1 MKQELK
7 HKITREYIE
16 LSKLHPN
23 TGQLDGL
30 PKNPR
35 YIDHPSFKK
44 LIQSIKD
51 DPEMLE
57 IREIVVY
64 DTEDER
70 GYVIIGGNMRY
81 EALLELKYDESPCK
95 VIHPGFPMEKI
106 RRIVLK
112 DNSSF
117 GDFDFDALL
126 AEWEIE
132 EINAANI
139 KVPDIPTP
147 EQEEEAQDDAYDV
160 AGNTPKKA
168 TSKMGDLYQLG
179 RHRLICGDSTK
190 PEYLEALMDGEPADL
205 LVTDPPYNVDYAS
218 KNEHLNRAD
227 NGKRIQTDIVSDK
240 MSDRQFSDFL
250 ISALRNADS
259 FMKPGSAFYV
269 WFADNKFTIVW
280 NSAKSCRWNVSQQL
294 IWNKNNLV
302 LGRLDYQKKHEPCL
316 YGWKEGAAHYFVDK
330 RNLTTIIERLKDLD
344 SMTKKEMQEILK
356 QLFGGDVPTTVID
369 CPKPAKNPDHPTMKP
384 VPLIGKLI
392 SNSSRMG
399 ELVLDIFGGSG
410 TTLIACE
417 QLNRSCRMVEFE
429 PVYVDVIIKRWEEL
443 SGEKARLIRN
453 IHDGKEGEDA
463 KG

>member
-1 MKQELK
+1 MEQELK

-81 EALLELKYDESPCK
+81 EALLQLKYDESPCK

-160 AGNTPKKA
+160 TGNTPKKA

-250 ISALRNADS
+250 ISAFRNADRI
-259 FMKPGSAFYV
+259 MKPGAAFYV

-280 NSAKSCRWNVSQQL
+280 NSAKACRWNVSQQL
-294 IWNKNNLV
+294 IWNKSSLV
-302 LGRLDYQKKHEPCL
+302 LGHLDYQKKHEPCL

-344 SMTKKEMQEILK
+344 SMTKKEMLEILK

-453 IHDGKEGEDA
+453 IHEGKEGEDA

>member
-1 MKQELK
+1 MEQELK

-81 EALLELKYDESPCK
+81 EALLQLKYDESPCK

-179 RHRLICGDSTK
+179 KHRLICGDSTK

-205 LVTDPPYNVDYAS
+205 LVTDPPYNVDYSA
-218 KNEHLNRAD
+218 KGKMKIANDNMAD
-227 NGKRIQTDIVSDK
+227 ENFVAFLTDT
-240 MSDRQFSDFL
+240 F
-250 ISALRNADS
+250 RNADS
-259 FMKPGSAFYV
+259 FMKPGAAFYI
-269 WFADNKFTIVW
+269 WHAD
-280 NSAKSCRWNVSQQL
+280 SQGLNFRNASRNIGWTVRQCL
-294 IWNKNNLV
+294 IWNKNSLV
-302 LGRLDYQKKHEPCL
+302 LGRQDYKWKHEPCL

-344 SMTKKEMQEILK
+344 SMTKKEMLEILK

-453 IHDGKEGEDA
+453 IHEGKEGEDA

>member
-1 MKQELK
+1 MEQELK

-23 TGQLDGL
+23 IGQLDGL

-106 RRIVLK
+106 RHIVLK

-126 AEWEIE
+126 AEWEIK

-218 KNEHLNRAD
+218 KNEHLNKAD
-227 NGKRIQTDIVSDK
+227 NCKRIQTDIVSDK

-316 YGWKEGAAHYFVDK
+316 NGWKEGAAHYFVDK

-344 SMTKKEMQEILK
+344 SMTKKEMLEILK
-356 QLFGGDVPTTVID
+356 QLFDGDVPTTVID

-453 IHDGKEGEDA
+453 IHEGKEGDDA

>member
-1 MKQELK
+1 MEQELK

-81 EALLELKYDESPCK
+81 EALLQLKYDESPCK

-205 LVTDPPYNVDYAS
+205 LVTDPPYNVDYSA
-218 KNEHLNRAD
+218 KGKMKIANDNMAD
-227 NGKRIQTDIVSDK
+227 ENFVAFLTDT
-240 MSDRQFSDFL
+240 F
-250 ISALRNADS
+250 RNADS
-259 FMKPGSAFYV
+259 FMKPGAAFYI
-269 WFADNKFTIVW
+269 WHAD
-280 NSAKSCRWNVSQQL
+280 SQGLNFRNASRNIGWTVRQCL
-294 IWNKNNLV
+294 IWNKNSLV
-302 LGRLDYQKKHEPCL
+302 LGRQDYQWKHEPCL
-316 YGWKEGAAHYFVDK
+316 YGWKGDSCRYFIDVRNRASVIEDNEEINIDKMKAAEMRALLHKIYE
-330 RNLTTIIERLKDLD
+330 ER
-344 SMTKKEMQEILK
+344 I
-356 QLFGGDVPTTVID
+356 PTTVIN
-369 CPKPAKNPDHPTMKP
+369 CMKPNKDEDHPTMKP
-384 VPLIGKLI
+384 VRLFGYQTR
-392 SNSSRMG
+392 NSSKPG
-399 ELVLDIFGGSG
+399 DIVLDTFGGSG
-410 TTLIACE
+410 TTIVACE
-417 QLNRSCRMVEFE
+417 QLHRKARIMELDPHYC
-429 PVYVDVIIKRWEEL
+429 DVIIARWEKL
-443 SGEKARLIRN
+443 TGKKATKIN
-453 IHDGKEGEDA
+453 NN
-463 KG
+463 